1 MIKKLFCVISLL
13 VSITELGA
21 SDQLYLPPPDIDKS
35 ELTQFS
41 TWKSAYNEQVKT
53 GTKEQY
59 NNSSEKFIYINE
71 LILSQSPYLIQ
82 HSTNPINWKPWSN
95 NILEKAK
102 KENKLIFLSI
112 GYSTCHWCHV
122 MREESFTDVAVAK
135 VLNAGFYSIK
145 VDREELPHI
154 DDYYM
159 RALQQVK
166 GEAGWPITAIVN
178 GDGLPVFIDSYLPKQ
193 KLLKLLPRL
202 NQIWQQQPEFLL
214 STAEKIDSLINQ
226 NLDNTAETISSEE
239 LLSSINNKLIKL
251 LDKEHGGFTG
261 SVKFPSEAMLLYSL
275 DQLRRSPNSELE
287 NLLKLQLDKMITSG
301 IYDHISGGFHR
312 YTTDPSWL
320 VPHFEK
326 MLYNQAQLIIVYSLA
341 YSYFKDPEYLK
352 TVRQTTNFLLSDFL
366 IDGKGFISA
375 FDADFKGEEGG
386 YYLWDKIE
394 LDILGI
400 SKGEYIS
407 YSVEGTN
414 KVGLVL
420 QSASQGTRD
429 KLLTARTNRG
439 DIYFDRKI
447 LTSWNALALKSLVYA
462 SNLLS
467 DEVYLQTAI
476 KLADNFWKQRFNDK
490 TGHLARTSYSSAHTN
505 QEQYLA
511 DYAYLADAFLA
522 IYDTTGEP
530 RWLERATKL
539 SSYARSFFSNNEGA
553 FSNVSNIA
561 GGFASFKVSDSELIS
576 PAVTLN
582 DVIFKL
588 DKRLG
593 TKINATTYS
602 KQKNSLVGN
611 TANQPM
617 SHLYAALV
625 LNNLLHGTQDSS
637 RYFAAAN
644 GKVNLYCE
652 NSDQYGCSEFNLDI
666 TLKDGWHIN
675 SNKPLQDYLIATHLD
690 VPEGYVVEYP
700 DSQIVKLGF
709 QPEPLSVYEN
719 NLTIR
724 ILRKIKTS
732 KRLYLNLPLQACN
745 DRICL
750 LPETLSFLF

>member
-1 MIKKLFCVISLL
+1 MIKKLFCVISFLL
-13 VSITELGA
+13 SITELGA
-21 SDQLYLPPPDIDKS
+21 SAQSYLPPPEITNS
-35 ELTQFS
+35 ELVQFS
-41 TWKSAYNEQVKT
+41 KWKSVYNEQIKT
-53 GTKEQY
+53 ETKEQH
-59 NNSSEKFIYINE
+59 NNSPENSIYLNE

-95 NILEKAK
+95 NLLEKAK
-102 KENKLIFLSI
+102 MEDKLIFLSI

-122 MREESFTDVAVAK
+122 MREESFTDVSVAK
-135 VLNAGFYSIK
+135 VINAGFHAIK

-166 GEAGWPITAIVN
+166 GEAGWPITAIID

-226 NLDNTAETISSEE
+226 NVENTAETISSEE

-251 LDKEHGGFTG
+251 LDKEHGGFIG

-275 DQLRRSPNSELE
+275 DQLRRKPNVALE
-287 NLLKLQLDKMITSG
+287 KLVKLQLDKMITSG
-301 IYDHISGGFHR
+301 IYDHLSGGFHR

-341 YSYFKDPEYLK
+341 YEHFKEPEYLE
-352 TVRQTTNFLLSDFL
+352 TVRQTANFLLSDFL
-366 IDGKGFISA
+366 INGKGFVSA

-394 LDILGI
+394 LDSLDI
-400 SKGEYIS
+400 SKNEYKN

-414 KVGLVL
+414 KVGIILK
-420 QSASQGTRD
+420 SASEETKE
-429 KLLTARTNRG
+429 KLLAVRANRG

-462 SNLLS
+462 SNLLN

-476 KLADNFWKQRFNDK
+476 KLADKFWEQRFNDK
-490 TGHLARTSYSSAHTN
+490 TGHLARTGYSPTHTS

-522 IYDTTGEP
+522 IYDTSGEQ

-539 SSYARSFFSNNEGA
+539 SSYAKSFFSNNEGA
-553 FSNVSNIA
+553 FSNVSDIA

-593 TKINATTYS
+593 KKINASSYLN
-602 KQKNSLVGN
+602 QKNNLVEN
-611 TANQPM
+611 IASQPM

-625 LNNLLHGTQDSS
+625 LNNLLNGTQDTN

-644 GKVNLYCE
+644 GKVHLSCQKI
-652 NSDQYGCSEFNLDI
+652 DQYGCVEFHLDI
-666 TLKDGWHIN
+666 TLKEGWHIN
-675 SNKPLQDYLIATHLD
+675 SNKPLQDYLIATQLD
-690 VPEGYVVEYP
+690 VPTGYVVEYP
-700 DSQIVKLGF
+700 QSQIVELGF
-709 QPEPLSVYEN
+709 QPEALSVYEN
-719 NLTIR
+719 SLTIR
-724 ILRKIKTS
+724 IVRKIKAS

-745 DRICL
+745 DRVCL
-750 LPETLSFLF
+750 LPETLNFVM